1 MSSAPKR
8 PSAEEGVEMER
19 GPDVIVSALDGDSSE
34 LPQAAQ

>member
-1 MSSAPKR
+1 
-8 PSAEEGVEMER
+8 VEMER